1 MQTII
6 VNQESKT
13 PLLIQEQV
21 PLADKT
27 WFKTGGSA
35 RYYCEP
41 TDEFGFAYALEF
53 AQKKN
58 LPVFILGHGANIL
71 ISDEGFDGL
80 VIKPALEAIEI
91 AEQTETHAILKVG
104 AGLSFDTLIEYCLH
118 HNFLGLEEFSGVPG
132 TVGGAT
138 FINIHYY
145 EYLLEQFI
153 TGAHIIDK
161 NTQKT
166 YYVPTEWFEFGY
178 DHSKLFENNHVV
190 SHVFFKVK
198 KADDL
203 LIAYA
208 QGRRDE
214 IMRHRFRRYPT
225 ARTCGSF
232 FRNFTPEEVANTKA
246 KLIYVAYYLDK
257 LGIKGELRSG
267 KAKISHQ
274 HANML
279 ITEPGA
285 TSNDVISLA
294 RTMQEMVYKEFGI
307 LPQAECQ
314 LIGFTNPPLLSL

>member
-1 MQTII
+1 MQTI
-6 VNQESKT
+6 VVSPQTKT
-13 PLLIQEQV
+13 PMIMQEHIS
-21 PLADKT
+21 LADKN
-27 WFKTGGSA
+27 WFQTGGNA
-35 RYYCEP
+35 RYFCQPE
-41 TDEFGFAYALEF
+41 DEFSFAYALEF
-53 AQKKN
+53 AHKKN
-58 LPVFILGHGANIL
+58 LPTFILGHGANIL

-80 VIKPALEAIEI
+80 VIKPALEAIEVI
-91 AEQTETHAILKVG
+91 EENATHCFLKVG
-104 AGLSFDTLIEYCLH
+104 AGLSFDTLIEHCLH
-118 HNFLGLEEFSGVPG
+118 NKLLGLEEFSGIPG

-161 NTQKT
+161 TTQQT
-166 YYVPTEWFEFGY
+166 YFVPVQWFEFGY
-178 DHSKLFENNHVV
+178 DHSKLFEQKHVV

-198 KADDL
+198 KATDL
-203 LIAYA
+203 EAAYA
-208 QGRRDE
+208 QGRRHE

-232 FRNFTPEEVANTKA
+232 FRNFFPQEVENTKA

-257 LGIKGELRSG
+257 LGIKGELRVG

-285 TSNDVISLA
+285 TSTDVITLA
-294 RTMQEMVYKEFGI
+294 RTMQEMVYKNFGI
-307 LPQAECQ
+307 IPQAECQ
-314 LIGFTNPPLLSL
+314 LIGFTKSPLL